1 MSLIIEILK
10 LIILTL
16 IIVWAAKYIL
26 VTYLRKLAET
36 LNLKPRTVG
45 NIAGVSTSIPEL
57 LTVSFS
63 AATGFITTGIF
74 NVLSSNIIN
83 LILYTFSIIYNKNL
97 KKLCNKALMI
107 DIILVLITIF
117 IPIFLLMSNME
128 VNIGLVPIFVL
139 LYMLFY
145 YIDRNVHK
153 LYLNKQDDKVFE
165 EIKEE
170 TKFMKGKKRKTALY
184 SSILLITM
192 IVLFFVGN
200 LLSEVLENLC
210 VRFGLPEIL
219 LGVLLGVTT
228 SIPEL
233 ITFYESQKH
242 YKQKNNSELGVI
254 EATNN
259 LLASNMLCLFVIQSI
274 GIIIFSLTNL
284 T

>member
-1 MSLIIEILK
+1 MSLIIEIIK
-10 LIILTL
+10 LIVLTL
-16 IIVWAAKYIL
+16 AIVWAAKYIL

-63 AATGFITTGIF
+63 AATGFISTGIF

-83 LILYTFSIIYNKNL
+83 LVLYMFSIISNKNL
-97 KKLCNKALMI
+97 KNIRNKAIVI
-107 DIILVLITIF
+107 DIILAIATII
-117 IPIFLLMSNME
+117 IPILLLLSDME
-128 VNIGLVPIFVL
+128 VNVSIVPIFAL
-139 LYMLFY
+139 LYLLFY
-145 YIDRNVHK
+145 YIDRNAHK
-153 LYLNKQDDKVFE
+153 LYLKHQDQKVYE
-165 EIKEE
+165 EIKHE
-170 TKFMKGKKRKTALY
+170 TKFMKGKKRRTALY
-184 SSILLITM
+184 SAILIITM
-192 IVLFFVGN
+192 VVLFFIGN
-200 LLSEVLENLC
+200 QLSEVLERLC
-210 VRFGLPEIL
+210 IQFGLPEML

-233 ITFYESQKH
+233 ITFFESQKH
-242 YKQKNNSELGVI
+242 YNKKENLELGVI

-274 GIIIFSLTNL
+274 GIIIFSLTNS

>member
-1 MSLIIEILK
+1 MNLIIEVIK
-10 LIILTL
+10 LIVLTL
-16 IIVWAAKYIL
+16 AIVWAAKYIL

-45 NIAGVSTSIPEL
+45 NIAGISTSIPEL

-63 AATGFITTGIF
+63 AATGFISTGIF

-83 LILYTFSIIYNKNL
+83 LVLYMFSIISNKNL
-97 KKLCNKALMI
+97 KNIRNKAIII
-107 DIILVLITIF
+107 DIVLAVITII
-117 IPIFLLMSNME
+117 IPILLLVSNME
-128 VNIGLVPIFVL
+128 VNVSIVPIFAL
-139 LYMLFY
+139 LYLLFY

-153 LYLNKQDDKVFE
+153 LYLKHQDQKVYE
-165 EIKEE
+165 EIKQE
-170 TKFMKGKKRKTALY
+170 TKFMKGKKRRTALY
-184 SSILLITM
+184 SAILIITM
-192 IVLFFVGN
+192 VVLFFIGN
-200 LLSEVLENLC
+200 QLSEVLERLC
-210 VRFGLPEIL
+210 LQFDLPEML

-233 ITFYESQKH
+233 ITFFESQKH
-242 YKQKNNSELGVI
+242 YNKKENLELGVI

-274 GIIIFSLTNL
+274 GIIIFSLTNS